1 MVLQFET
8 GMVRA
13 KVNTHSAESAITFRR
28 GHAVGVD
35 IWGQTEA
42 DIRLEW
48 GPEGVGV
55 LGGACAVL
63 IIVDV
68 LSFCTTTDLVLG
80 NGGRVLPVRWR
91 DHRGEDAAKERGAI
105 LAGEGD
111 WTLRPSSVTEIPPGT
126 LLALPS
132 PNGAT
137 LCDAAATTGA
147 EVLAGCLR
155 NATAVAA
162 RAAEL
167 ADGAPIGVVPA
178 GERWGIDM
186 HTEAK
191 KFGPLRPCVEDQL
204 GAGAIIAALGDYGR
218 PSAEARLAAIAA
230 KAIDIAEALT
240 ECSSGRELAAAGHA
254 NDVTLAARLD
264 TSSTVPVLRNGI
276 LEDL

>member
-1 MVLQFET
+1 MD
-8 GMVRA
+8 
-13 KVNTHSAESAITFRR
+13 IR
-28 GHAVGVD
+28 GQA
-35 IWGQTEA
+35 EA

-48 GPEGVGV
+48 GPEGVEA
-55 LGGACAVL
+55 LGGNCAVL
-63 IIVDV
+63 VVVDV

-91 DHRGEDAAKERGAI
+91 DQRGEEAAKERGAI
-105 LAGEGD
+105 LAGENA
-111 WTLRPSSVTEIPPGT
+111 WTLRPSSVTEIPSGT

-167 ADGAPIGVVPA
+167 ADGAPIGVIPA
-178 GERWGIDM
+178 GERWGVDIRGAQ
-186 HTEAK
+186 E
-191 KFGPLRPCVEDQL
+191 FGPLRPCVEDQL
-204 GAGAIIAALGDYGR
+204 GAGAIVAALNDYGR
-218 PSAEARLAAIAA
+218 LSAEACLAAIAA
-230 KAIDIAEALT
+230 KSIDIAEALT
-240 ECSSGRELAAAGHA
+240 ECSSGRELAAAGHG
-254 NDVTLAARLD
+254 NDVTLAALLD

>member
-1 MVLQFET
+1 M
-8 GMVRA
+8 
-13 KVNTHSAESAITFRR
+13 
-28 GHAVGVD
+28 D
-35 IWGQTEA
+35 IWGQRGS

-48 GPEGVGV
+48 GPEGVCV
-55 LGGACAVL
+55 LGGDCAVL

-91 DHRGEDAAKERGAI
+91 DHRGEQAAKERSAI
-105 LAGEGD
+105 LTGENE
-111 WTLRPSSVTEIPPGT
+111 WTLRPSSVIEIPSGT

-155 NATAVAA
+155 NASAVAA
-162 RAAEL
+162 HAAGL
-167 ADGAPIGVVPA
+167 ADGRPIGVIPA

-186 HTEAK
+186 HTETK
-191 KFGPLRPCVEDQL
+191 TFGPLRPCVEDHL
-204 GAGAIIAALGDYGR
+204 GAGAIVAAPSDYGR
-218 PSAEARLAAIAA
+218 LSAEARLAAIAA
-230 KAIDIAEALT
+230 KVTDVGEALA
-240 ECSSGRELAAAGHA
+240 ECSSGRELAAAGHG

-264 TSSTVPVLRNGI
+264 TSSTVPVLRKGI
-276 LEDL
+276 LEDS